1 MYKKQIEEYFEKNKE
16 QILNDICDQIRIKSD
31 RGEAKENMPY
41 GEGPAKALEAALK
54 LAESMGFKTKNYDNY
69 VGTVDFSDKEK
80 GLDILAHLDVV
91 PAGDEW
97 TVTQPYEPVIKDGK
111 IYGRGSS
118 DDKGPAIVAL
128 YALKAVKDMNIPLSK
143 NVRLI
148 LGTDEECGSSDIE
161 HYYAVEK
168 EAPMTFSPDAEF
180 PLINIEKGRLAA
192 EFTSE
197 YTEDK
202 ALPRVIRVNGGVKA
216 NVVPDKASAEVEGFT
231 LDVLSDLC
239 KKAEEKTGVRF
250 SVTEDGSV
258 ITINAKGKGAH
269 ASTPEN
275 GDNAITAIIELL
287 TSMPCAKSE
296 GFERLCA
303 VNKLFPHNDHIGA
316 GCGVN
321 MSDELSGSLSMA
333 FTIFEYNTTS
343 LKGTFDSRSPIC
355 ANDENLTEALRKNM
369 ADVKIVLGTEE
380 SDKLNPAH
388 HVSSDSDLVRTLLKC
403 YEDYSG
409 QKGECLAIGGGTYV
423 HHLENGVAFGCSM
436 PGTDNNMHGNDEFAV
451 IDELM
456 LSGKIFTQAII
467 DLCK

>member
-41 GEGPAKALEAALK
+41 GEGSAKAFEAALK

-118 DDKGPAIVAL
+118 DDKGSAIVAL

-231 LDVLSDLC
+231 LDVVSDLC

-388 HVSSDSDLVRTLLKC
+388 HVNSDSEFVRTLLKC

>member
-1 MYKKQIEEYFEKNKE
+1 
-16 QILNDICDQIRIKSD
+16 
-31 RGEAKENMPY
+31 
-41 GEGPAKALEAALK
+41 
-54 LAESMGFKTKNYDNY
+54 
-69 VGTVDFSDKEK
+69 
-80 GLDILAHLDVV
+80 
-91 PAGDEW
+91 
-97 TVTQPYEPVIKDGK
+97 
-111 IYGRGSS
+111 
-118 DDKGPAIVAL
+118 
-128 YALKAVKDMNIPLSK
+128 MNIPLSK

-231 LDVLSDLC
+231 LDVVSDLC

-388 HVSSDSDLVRTLLKC
+388 HVSSDSDFVRTLLKC

>member
-168 EAPMTFSPDAEF
+168 EAPMTF
-180 PLINIEKGRLAA
+180 
-192 EFTSE
+192 
-197 YTEDK
+197 
-202 ALPRVIRVNGGVKA
+202 
-216 NVVPDKASAEVEGFT
+216 
-231 LDVLSDLC
+231 
-239 KKAEEKTGVRF
+239 
-250 SVTEDGSV
+250 
-258 ITINAKGKGAH
+258 
-269 ASTPEN
+269 
-275 GDNAITAIIELL
+275 
-287 TSMPCAKSE
+287 
-296 GFERLCA
+296 
-303 VNKLFPHNDHIGA
+303 
-316 GCGVN
+316 
-321 MSDELSGSLSMA
+321 
-333 FTIFEYNTTS
+333 
-343 LKGTFDSRSPIC
+343 
-355 ANDENLTEALRKNM
+355 
-369 ADVKIVLGTEE
+369 
-380 SDKLNPAH
+380 
-388 HVSSDSDLVRTLLKC
+388 
-403 YEDYSG
+403 
-409 QKGECLAIGGGTYV
+409 
-423 HHLENGVAFGCSM
+423 
-436 PGTDNNMHGNDEFAV
+436 
-451 IDELM
+451 
-456 LSGKIFTQAII
+456 
-467 DLCK
+467 

>member
-1 MYKKQIEEYFEKNKE
+1 MYKKQIEEYFENNKDE
-16 QILNDICDQIRIKSD
+16 MLNDICNIVRIKSD

-41 GEGPAKALEAALK
+41 GEGPAKALEAALR

-69 VGTVDFSDKEK
+69 VGTVDFNDNEK

-97 TVTQPYEPVIKDGK
+97 TVTKPYEPIIKDGK
-111 IYGRGSS
+111 IYGRGTS

-128 YALKAVKDMNIPLSK
+128 YALKAVKDLNIPLSK

-161 HYYAVEK
+161 HYYKLEK

-180 PLINIEKGRLAA
+180 PLINIEKGQLAA

-197 YTEDK
+197 YVEDK
-202 ALPRVIRVNGGVKA
+202 ALPRIISINGGVKA
-216 NVVPDKASAEVEGFT
+216 NVVPDKATAVVEGFD
-231 LDVLSDLC
+231 LEIVKELC
-239 KKAEEKTGVRF
+239 KKEEEKTNVKF
-250 SVTEDGSV
+250 TVSEDDSL

-275 GDNAITAIIELL
+275 GHNAITAIIELL
-287 TSMPCAKSE
+287 CSMPCAKSE
-296 GFERLCA
+296 GFDRLCS
-303 VNKLFPHNDHIGA
+303 VNKLFPHNDFIGK
-316 GCGVN
+316 GCGIV
-321 MSDELSGSLSMA
+321 MSDELSGSLSIA
-333 FTIFEYNTTS
+333 FTIFEYNLTS
-343 LKGTFDSRSPIC
+343 LKGTFDSRAPIC
-355 ANDENLTEALRKNM
+355 ATDENLTEVLRKNM
-369 ADVKIVLGTEE
+369 KDLNIALEDK
-380 SDKLNPAH
+380 KLNPSH
-388 HVSSDSDLVRTLLKC
+388 HVSCDSDFVRTLLKC
-403 YEDYSG
+403 YEEYSG

-423 HHLENGVAFGCSM
+423 HHLKNGVAFGCSM

>member
-197 YTEDK
+197 YAEDK

-231 LDVLSDLC
+231 LDVVSELC
-239 KKAEEKTGVRF
+239 KKAEEKTKVRF
-250 SVTEDGSV
+250 TVTEDGSV

-380 SDKLNPAH
+380 SDKLNQAH
-388 HVSSDSDLVRTLLKC
+388 HVSSDSDFVRTLLKC

>member
-1 MYKKQIEEYFEKNKE
+1 MQ
-16 QILNDICDQIRIKSD
+16 
-31 RGEAKENMPY
+31 
-41 GEGPAKALEAALK
+41 
-54 LAESMGFKTKNYDNY
+54 ES
-69 VGTVDFSDKEK
+69 
-80 GLDILAHLDVV
+80 
-91 PAGDEW
+91 
-97 TVTQPYEPVIKDGK
+97 
-111 IYGRGSS
+111 R
-118 DDKGPAIVAL
+118 
-128 YALKAVKDMNIPLSK
+128 
-143 NVRLI
+143 R
-148 LGTDEECGSSDIE
+148 
-161 HYYAVEK
+161 
-168 EAPMTFSPDAEF
+168 
-180 PLINIEKGRLAA
+180 
-192 EFTSE
+192 
-197 YTEDK
+197 
-202 ALPRVIRVNGGVKA
+202 
-216 NVVPDKASAEVEGFT
+216 
-231 LDVLSDLC
+231 
-239 KKAEEKTGVRF
+239 KTGVRF

-388 HVSSDSDLVRTLLKC
+388 HVSSDSDFVRTLLKC

>member
-128 YALKAVKDMNIPLSK
+128 HALKAVKDMNIPLSK

-231 LDVLSDLC
+231 LDVVSDLC

-333 FTIFEYNTTS
+333 FTIFEYN
-343 LKGTFDSRSPIC
+343 
-355 ANDENLTEALRKNM
+355 ENLTEALRKNM

-388 HVSSDSDLVRTLLKC
+388 HVSSDSDFVRTLLKC

>member
-1 MYKKQIEEYFEKNKE
+1 
-16 QILNDICDQIRIKSD
+16 
-31 RGEAKENMPY
+31 
-41 GEGPAKALEAALK
+41 
-54 LAESMGFKTKNYDNY
+54 
-69 VGTVDFSDKEK
+69 
-80 GLDILAHLDVV
+80 
-91 PAGDEW
+91 
-97 TVTQPYEPVIKDGK
+97 
-111 IYGRGSS
+111 
-118 DDKGPAIVAL
+118 
-128 YALKAVKDMNIPLSK
+128 
-143 NVRLI
+143 
-148 LGTDEECGSSDIE
+148 
-161 HYYAVEK
+161 
-168 EAPMTFSPDAEF
+168 
-180 PLINIEKGRLAA
+180 
-192 EFTSE
+192 
-197 YTEDK
+197 
-202 ALPRVIRVNGGVKA
+202 
-216 NVVPDKASAEVEGFT
+216 
-231 LDVLSDLC
+231 
-239 KKAEEKTGVRF
+239 
-250 SVTEDGSV
+250 
-258 ITINAKGKGAH
+258 
-269 ASTPEN
+269 
-275 GDNAITAIIELL
+275 
-287 TSMPCAKSE
+287 MPCAKSE

-388 HVSSDSDLVRTLLKC
+388 HVSSDSDFVRTLLKC

>member
-128 YALKAVKDMNIPLSK
+128 HALKAVKDMNIPLSK

-231 LDVLSDLC
+231 LDVVSDLC

-388 HVSSDSDLVRTLLKC
+388 HVNSDSEFVRTLLKC

>member
-180 PLINIEKGRLAA
+180 PLINIEKGRWAA

-231 LDVLSDLC
+231 LDVVSDLC

-388 HVSSDSDLVRTLLKC
+388 HVNSDSEFVRTLLKC

>member
-128 YALKAVKDMNIPLSK
+128 HALKAVKDMNIPLSK

-231 LDVLSDLC
+231 LDVVSDLC

>member
-1 MYKKQIEEYFEKNKE
+1 
-16 QILNDICDQIRIKSD
+16 
-31 RGEAKENMPY
+31 MPY
-41 GEGPAKALEAALK
+41 GEGPAKAVEAALK

-231 LDVLSDLC
+231 LDVVSDLC

-388 HVSSDSDLVRTLLKC
+388 HVNSDSEFVRTLLKC

>member
-180 PLINIEKGRLAA
+180 PLINIEKGRLAT

-231 LDVLSDLC
+231 LDVVSDLC

-388 HVSSDSDLVRTLLKC
+388 HVNSDSEFVRTLLKC